1 MKRLITL
8 LMISLVLKVIMKKMS
23 SSSGNSITPSDL
35 LNVYVPEVILLCL
48 QKYRPGAVF
57 HIGLDE
63 DAIQKLYR
71 V

>member
-1 MKRLITL
+1 
-8 LMISLVLKVIMKKMS
+8 MKKMS